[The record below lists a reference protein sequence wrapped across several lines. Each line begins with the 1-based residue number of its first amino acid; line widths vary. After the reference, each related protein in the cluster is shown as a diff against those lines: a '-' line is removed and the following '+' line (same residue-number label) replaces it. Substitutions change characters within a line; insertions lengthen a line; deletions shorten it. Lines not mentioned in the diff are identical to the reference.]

1 MTSNIEFTYNGK
13 VYQKVEEFVPDD
25 CGGCVFEYDSDGCD
39 SALRKINC
47 SGHVWK
53 EKIEHNKP
61 GTDALTGQLRITC
74 NKPEPEV
81 LRWTLDEIQQAYEDW
96 DMYDG
101 FSVLSRILRK
111 QKQGQ
116 DPEYQKYLE
125 MKAKFGD

>member
-39 SALRKINC
+39 SARSKINC

-53 EKIEHNKP
+53 EK
-61 GTDALTGQLRITC
+61 
-74 NKPEPEV
+74 PEQEV
-81 LRWTLDEIQQAYEDW
+81 LRWTLDEIQQAYENW

-101 FSVLSRILRK
+101 FSGLSRILRK

>member
-1 MTSNIEFTYNGK
+1 MTSDIEFTYNGK
-13 VYQKVEEFVPDD
+13 VYQKVEEFVPDS
-25 CGGCVFEYDSDGCD
+25 CEGCVFKYDPEGCD
-39 SALRKINC
+39 SARSKINC
-47 SGHVWK
+47 SGHIWK
-53 EKIEHNKP
+53 EKPEHNKP
-61 GTDALTGQLRITC
+61 DTDALNGQLQITC
-74 NKPEPEV
+74 NKLEPEV

-125 MKAKFGD
+125 MKSKFGD